1 MSIVDKIE
9 QKLILRKLKS
19 ESGSHSPSTKEIVS
33 KLGFNPIKHDFC
45 FLSNPYATD
54 LVVER
59 LSSLF
64 SDKREVFNLLEAYP
78 AGSRYVAE
86 NISKFEGVDSSKIV
100 VANGAVQAIEWVC
113 EGWGLERLLIP
124 IPTFSTYYE
133 FLGDK
138 CVLLEDFWLKDEISA
153 SHLLN
158 LADENSSDSILLIL
172 PNNPT
177 GETLPLDELKKLI
190 ENLGDRKL
198 IIDESFS
205 HFISDYESYAEFR
218 NELTNEKIVFIKS
231 MSKDFGVAGLRLGY
245 LYTFDKKLLD
255 FSNRKTTWNLNNFS
269 VTFSD
274 YLAEEGFRSEY
285 LNARSRYLEAKD
297 EFFDKLCTIDGLKV
311 FPSEANFFLI
321 QFERNKYPDIVY
333 DLLINYGIY
342 VRTMEDKIGLDD
354 GYIRVASR
362 RVEENNFFLDSIKEY
377 LGND

>member
-1 MSIVDKIE
+1 MSNVDKNK
-9 QKLILRKLKS
+9 QKSILKKLKR

-33 KLGFNPIKHDFC
+33 RLGFNPIKYDFC

-59 LSSLF
+59 FSSLF
-64 SDKREVFNLLEAYP
+64 SDKGEVFNLLEAYP

-86 NISKFEGVDSSKIV
+86 NIAKFEGIDSSKVI

-138 CVLLEDFWLKDEISA
+138 CVLLEDFWLKENISA
-153 SHLLN
+153 SHLLS
-158 LADENSSDSILLIL
+158 LAEESSSDSILLIL

-190 ENLGDRKL
+190 DNLGSKKL
-198 IIDESFS
+198 IVDESFS
-205 HFISDYESYAEFR
+205 HFISDYESYAKFR
-218 NELTNEKIVFIKS
+218 NELNNENIVFIKS

-245 LYTFDKKLLD
+245 LYTFDMGLLG
-255 FSNRKTTWNLNNFS
+255 FANRKTTWNLNNFS

-274 YLAEEGFRSEY
+274 YLAEEDFKAEY
-285 LNARSRYLEAKD
+285 LNARNRYLEAKD
-297 EFFDKLCTIDGLKV
+297 VFFDKLCNIDGLKV

-321 QFERNKYPDIVY
+321 ELERNKYPDIVY
-333 DLLINYGIY
+333 DLLIDYGIY